1 MLEATE
7 ASKAGIA
14 KILRDVL
21 GLDDIELSV
30 SFFDLGGTSIE
41 AEQIAEQINA
51 ELGAAIR
58 SSDVLAADELSDL
71 VEIVRGQT
79 AGAER
84 A

>member
-1 MLEATE
+1 MLEAAE
-7 ASKAGIA
+7 AGIA

-41 AEQIAEQINA
+41 AEQIADQINA
-51 ELGAAIR
+51 ELGAALR
-58 SSDVLAADELSDL
+58 STDVLAADALNDL
-71 VEIVRGQT
+71 VELVRGQT
-79 AGAER
+79 AGLKR